1 MTANYKDRVMSKP
14 TVSPLV
20 DESGDICGFIAKG
33 EHTAAAMQD
42 AIRYYG
48 VDDYEFTGDFIETRH
63 FRWIP
68 QPPGSEMPYDK
79 RLEPSKPGRG
89 AFLATYVELR

>member
-1 MTANYKDRVMSKP
+1 MSKP
-14 TVSPLV
+14 TAIPLV
-20 DESGDICGFIAKG
+20 DESGEIFAFVAKG
-33 EHTAAAMQD
+33 EHTAEAMQD

-48 VDDYEFTGDFIETRH
+48 LGDYEYAGGFIETRH

-68 QPPGSEMPYDK
+68 MPPDSEIPYNK

-89 AFLATYVELR
+89 AFLATLVEL